1 MTKIRQSQ
9 SLFSVAALVRKQVM
23 RDAPPLSIFAYTVSI
38 AFSVTYRQLKEAKLP
53 SAKPLAIDHLDL
65 FHQSLK
71 GLSDTWWLA
80 AVMTNLSKAALD
92 GIHRQRVQPDP
103 NTSDTYGDGTDD
115 GARSQSPSLDNQI
128 SVPAT
133 APLPNVGSAWGSQSQ
148 GVNADSVVN
157 AEPFPPE
164 VPSPFAGAVLSLDD
178 EAYFD
183 SFFENFPSLNF
194 PSVLGEPFLADQGS
208 SLAF

>member
-1 MTKIRQSQ
+1 
-9 SLFSVAALVRKQVM
+9 M
-23 RDAPPLSIFAYTVSI
+23 RDAPPLSIFAYTISL

-65 FHQSLK
+65 LHQSLK

-80 AVMTNLSKAALD
+80 AVMTNLSKPALD
-92 GIHRQRVQPDP
+92 GIHRQRSQADP
-103 NTSDTYGDGTDD
+103 NKSECYEDRTDD
-115 GARSQSPSLDNQI
+115 GARPQSPSSDDQI

-148 GVNADSVVN
+148 GVNSDSVVN
-157 AEPFPPE
+157 AEPFPTD
-164 VPSPFAGAVLSLDD
+164 VPSQFAGAALSLDD

-183 SFFENFPSLNF
+183 TFFENFPSLNF
-194 PSVLGEPFLADQGS
+194 PSVLGEPFLAGQGS

>member
-1 MTKIRQSQ
+1 
-9 SLFSVAALVRKQVM
+9 M
-23 RDAPPLSIFAYTVSI
+23 RDAPPLSIFAYTISL

-71 GLSDTWWLA
+71 TLSDTWWLA

-92 GIHRQRVQPDP
+92 CIHPQRAQADL
-103 NTSDTYGDGTDD
+103 NTTPSHEDGTDD
-115 GARSQSPSLDNQI
+115 GARPQSPALDNII
-128 SVPAT
+128 SDPAT
-133 APLPNVGSAWGSQSQ
+133 APLPNVGSAWGSQGFATSQSQ
-148 GVNADSVVN
+148 GMNADSVVN
-157 AEPFPPE
+157 AEPFPADA
-164 VPSPFAGAVLSLDD
+164 PSPFVGAVLSLDD